1 MKKREDFTSFFYH
14 FFYREAC
21 ACKCLIINKLLI
33 NIPYIPATFS
43 ILYIYYCV
51 HQKVAGGQI
60 IILSDTCKP

>member
-1 MKKREDFTSFFYH
+1 MKKERILPVFFYH

-21 ACKCLIINKLLI
+21 AYKYLITNKLQI

-60 IILSDTCKP
+60 ILSDTCKP